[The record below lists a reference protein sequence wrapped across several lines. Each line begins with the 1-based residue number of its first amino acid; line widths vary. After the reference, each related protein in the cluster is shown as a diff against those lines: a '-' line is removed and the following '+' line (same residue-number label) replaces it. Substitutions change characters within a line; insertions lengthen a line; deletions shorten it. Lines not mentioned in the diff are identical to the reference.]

1 MYIFRTIIFFILII
15 SGYSKSLNIKPIL
28 FSQYSSRGS
37 DWIINDGPISI
48 HGAGLDFFYQ
58 NKNLT
63 INSTYI
69 QLSLFGNIDSNLFS
83 HTYKQSLPYLDKSK
97 DADGYWS
104 EIATAKISYKTN
116 DFTLELG
123 KYDRTWGHGI
133 RSVHIS
139 NKPPSYPKIGFQ
151 WKINSN
157 LKLYYFH
164 GFLVS
169 GILDSLNNPYY
180 QTGSNLSRS
189 ANIKR
194 SIAAHRIEWQPNQKI
209 TISLNETV
217 VYAFRGLDVNYM
229 IPVIPFYP
237 IENYLGDTDNL
248 QMGLDFNYNYSAH
261 QSFYLSF
268 FMDEFTPEWL
278 LKSKNHNWFAYQ
290 IGYNSKKVFNKSI
303 EWGLEYNWTDQRI
316 YKHKFEV
323 NDSYSHQQPLGFW
336 AGPHAQEFISYIF
349 TKIKGTDIC
358 ITLTDLKRG
367 LDTSNT
373 IQENY
378 RDLQPKR
385 FDKSFI
391 IEKNRMNSIKLS
403 RHFNKELL
411 YALSFNYINFLNS
424 SNDKRTRTNK
434 SSFEIAL
441 FYNFKIKSNTKLPVN

>member
-1 MYIFRTIIFFILII
+1 MYIFRTITFLILIT
-15 SGYSKSLNIKPIL
+15 SGFSKSLNIKPIL

-37 DWIINDGPISI
+37 DWIINDSPISI

-58 NKNLT
+58 NKNLK

-83 HTYKQSLPYLDKSK
+83 HSYKQSLPYIDKSK

-104 EIATAKISYKTN
+104 EIATAKISYKFN
-116 DFTLELG
+116 EVTLELG

-133 RSVHIS
+133 RSIHIS
-139 NKPPSYPKIGFQ
+139 KKPPSYPQVGFQ
-151 WKINSN
+151 WRINRN

-164 GFLVS
+164 GFLES
-169 GILDSLNNPYY
+169 GILDSLNNSYY
-180 QTGSNLSRS
+180 QTEGNLSRS
-189 ANIKR
+189 TNVKR
-194 SIAAHRIEWQPNQKI
+194 SIAGHRIEWEPNQKI

-217 VYAFRGLDVNYM
+217 VYAVRSLDVNYM

-248 QMGLDFNYNYSAH
+248 QMGLDFNYRYSAY
-261 QSFYLSF
+261 QNFYLSF

-278 LKSKNHNWFAYQ
+278 LKAKNHNWFAYQ
-290 IGYNSKKVFNKSI
+290 IGFNSEKVFNRFI

-336 AGPHAQEFISYIF
+336 AGPHAQEFISYIL

-367 LDTSNT
+367 LDTFNT

-378 RDLQPKR
+378 KDLQPKR
-385 FDKSFI
+385 FDKSFVTE
-391 IEKNRMNSIKLS
+391 EKKMSSIRLS

-411 YALSFNYINFLNS
+411 YALSFNHINFLNS
-424 SNDKRTRTNK
+424 SNDIKTKTSK

-441 FYNFKIKSNTKLPVN
+441 FYNFKIKSNNKLSLN